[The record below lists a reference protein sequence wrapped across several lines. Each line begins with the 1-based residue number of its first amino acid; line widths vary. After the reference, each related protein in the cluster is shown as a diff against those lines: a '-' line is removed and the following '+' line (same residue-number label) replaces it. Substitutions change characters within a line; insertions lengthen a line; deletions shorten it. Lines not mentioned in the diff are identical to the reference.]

1 MPALKAAVTIV
12 GLMVAA
18 LGLIGLVAPSRLLN
32 FGQSLLTES
41 GLYAVAAVRVV
52 FGLLLVI
59 GARASRNPRTL
70 RVIGGVI
77 IIAGLLT
84 PLFGVAR
91 SESMFNWLSAQG
103 LAFVRVIA
111 LLAFALGAFIVYAI
125 TPRRS
130 SAV

>member
-1 MPALKAAVTIV
+1 
-12 GLMVAA
+12 
-18 LGLIGLVAPSRLLN
+18 
-32 FGQSLLTES
+32 LLTES

>member
-1 MPALKAAVTIV
+1 MRIAVTIV
-12 GLMVAA
+12 GLTVAG
-18 LGLIGLVAPSRLLN
+18 LGLIGLVTPSRLLD
-32 FGQSLLTES
+32 FGQSLLTQN

-52 FGLLLVI
+52 FGLLLVF
-59 GARASRNPRTL
+59 GARASRMPQTL
-70 RVIGGVI
+70 RVIGSVI

-103 LAFVRVIA
+103 LAFVRVVA
-111 LLAFALGAFIVYAI
+111 LFAIALGALVVYAI